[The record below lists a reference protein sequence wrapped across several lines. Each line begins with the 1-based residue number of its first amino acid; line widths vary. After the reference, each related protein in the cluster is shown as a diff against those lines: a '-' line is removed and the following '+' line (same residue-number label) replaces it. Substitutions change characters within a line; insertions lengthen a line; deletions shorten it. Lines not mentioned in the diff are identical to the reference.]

1 MDIGKGKKVI
11 SIIIPL
17 YQVSDYIERCI
28 RSVMSQTTTDIEC
41 IIVDDATEDDS
52 IVKCERL
59 IKEYNDNVNLDHNL
73 DHNLDGK
80 GRIRFKILH
89 HKMNRGLSAA
99 RNTGTKAATGE
110 YIFYLDSDD
119 EMTPDCM
126 EKMMLMAEKYPE
138 AEMVIGGYQAIEN
151 GRVRSFLKGDASDY
165 VVSNEKI
172 VSLYY
177 TKCIPIFVWNKLMK
191 RSFIEAHKLC
201 FKEGIVYEDDLWMFH
216 VVKYLSAVAFLNEVT
231 YHYYIRPGSITTSHD
246 EFRKGDSYKSIYYEI
261 LANLTPRREN
271 KDLERYVTGF
281 CKCYLDFK
289 SSIPEYY
296 DLHREFMER
305 SKHHDCWSVYL
316 ILVTIRIIGY
326 FGNPSGIL
334 RCLNALRWK
343 WKQMT
348 ISVKTI

>member
-1 MDIGKGKKVI
+1 MV
-11 SIIIPL
+11 SVIIPV

-89 HKMNRGLSAA
+89 HEMNRGLSAA

-110 YIFYLDSDD
+110 YVFYLDSDD

-138 AEMVIGGYQAIEN
+138 AEMVIGGHQTIEN
-151 GRVRSFLKGDASDY
+151 GNVKSFLKSELPDY
-165 VVSNEKI
+165 VASNEKI

-177 TKCIPIFVWNKLMK
+177 NQSISSFAWNRLMK
-191 RSFIEAHKLC
+191 RSFIEEHQLY
-201 FKEGIVYEDDLWMFH
+201 FIEGIIYEDDIWMFNVIKH
-216 VVKYLSAVAFLNEVT
+216 LSLLAVINEVT
-231 YHYYIRPGSITTSHD
+231 YHYCKRPGSITTSHY
-246 EFRKGDSYKSIYYEI
+246 ELRKGESFIIIYSEI
-261 LANLTPRREN
+261 LNNLTSGREN
-271 KDLERYVTGF
+271 KDLERYVAGF
-281 CKCYLDFK
+281 CKCYLDYK
-289 SSIPEYY
+289 SSIPEYHH
-296 DLHREFMER
+296 LHRVYREC
-305 SKHHDCWSVYL
+305 SKLYDCWSVYL

-334 RCLNALRWK
+334 ECLNALRWK

>member
-11 SIIIPL
+11 SIIIPV

-110 YIFYLDSDD
+110 YVFYLDSDD

-177 TKCIPIFVWNKLMK
+177 TKFIPIFVWNKLIK
-191 RSFIEAHKLC
+191 RSFIETHQLC

-246 EFRKGDSYKSIYYEI
+246 EFRKGESYKIIYSEI
-261 LANLTPRREN
+261 LSNLMPGREK

-334 RCLNALRWK
+334 ECLNALRWK

>member
-1 MDIGKGKKVI
+1 MKVELV
-11 SIIIPL
+11 SVIIPV
-17 YQVSDYIERCI
+17 YQVSDYVERCLK
-28 RSVMSQTTTDIEC
+28 SVMSQTYTDIEC
-41 IIVDDATEDDS
+41 IIVDDATKDDS

-59 IKEYNDNVNLDHNL
+59 IREYNENL
-73 DHNLDGK
+73 K
-80 GRIRFKILH
+80 GGIRFKILH
-89 HKMNRGLSAA
+89 HEVNRGLSAA

-110 YIFYLDSDD
+110 YVFYLDSDD

-138 AEMVIGGYQAIEN
+138 AEMVVGRYQTIEN
-151 GRVRSFLKGDASDY
+151 GNVRSFQKGEVPDY

-177 TKCIPIFVWNKLMK
+177 TKCIPIFAWNKLMK

-231 YHYYIRPGSITTSHD
+231 YHYYIRPGSILTSHD
-246 EFRKGDSYKSIYYEI
+246 EFRKGESYKIIYSEI
-261 LANLTPRREN
+261 LANLTPGREN
-271 KDLERYVTGF
+271 KDLERYVAGF

-289 SSIPEYY
+289 SSIPEYH

-316 ILVTIRIIGY
+316 ILITIRIIGY
-326 FGNPSGIL
+326 FGNPSRIL
-334 RCLNALRWK
+334 ECLNALRWK
-343 WKQMT
+343 WKRMT